1 MIRIQTQAKLCGIC
15 SGQGNIGRDFLPP
28 LLHIYIGDLWELGR
42 PRQRGQED
50 VMEDLKELKVKNW
63 KQAAK
68 DRRTCREVAE
78 KAKAHKGL

>member
-1 MIRIQTQAKLCGIC
+1 
-15 SGQGNIGRDFLPP
+15 
-28 LLHIYIGDLWELGR
+28 
-42 PRQRGQED
+42 
-50 VMEDLKELKVKNW
+50 MEDLKELKVKNW